1 MIFIGAE
8 LSDPHAHFVTNIIAC
23 IGKGESDLIIDLLK
37 VNKSVDIFNE
47 IEAHLKKYDEQYII
61 YNAYTDEDF
70 FFYLKSRFPQLQLIT
85 VFSDDEWRHSNY
97 DRYLAL
103 YADIFTIAVKNNLKV
118 YENYGLKPFY
128 MQWACN
134 PEMFHPVDDKNKDI
148 DVSFIG
154 AAYGQRMAYIR
165 FLIANDIKVEVFGKG
180 WDKYADTR
188 PCWGGYLSHSA
199 MLEVISRSKINLNFL
214 WTSADKEC
222 CTIKARTLELS
233 ACRAFQL
240 SNSTDEFSNYGFV
253 DGANIAVFNTQE
265 DMLKKIHYFFQHDEK
280 RDAIAQQAY
289 EHALKYHTWQ
299 QRFKAIFEQLDDKPG
314 LPVPIHH
321 QSDVL
326 VIVHSGVKHQINHD
340 DERLN
345 IHIVNA
351 TDDWKE
357 KVGSMDGVICLNRD
371 STINNETLYMMV
383 FGLLSDQSDIVAAN
397 FYAGHSTNRYWIRV
411 VDRVIEEKRQWI
423 GMLPLMSL
431 MFSGKYVDEH
441 GINLVSD
448 LSNIRVSYIELP
460 SFWIKLPYYLARK
473 LRLYFAYHGDSR
485 KQFKIYLVKWKFGK
499 AISLG
504 IDKVWQRALKMKVGV

>member
-8 LSDPHAHFVTNIIAC
+8 LNDPHAHFVTNIVDS
-23 IGKGESDLIIDLLK
+23 IGDRNDVIIDLLEVK
-37 VNKSVDIFNE
+37 KNDEIYAVIDNHLSVTSE
-47 IEAHLKKYDEQYII
+47 KYII
-61 YNAYTDEDF
+61 YNAYTDESF
-70 FFYLKSRFPQLQLIT
+70 FFGLKERFPQLQLIT
-85 VFSDDEWRHSNY
+85 VFSDDEWRHANY

-103 YADIFTIAVKNNLKV
+103 YSDLFTIAVKDNLKT
-118 YENYGLKPFY
+118 YQTYGLTPFY

-134 PEMFHPVDDKNKDI
+134 PDMFYPLSNVVKDI

-154 AAYGQRMAYIR
+154 AAYGKRVEYIKY
-165 FLIANDIKVEVFGKG
+165 LVAKGIKVKVFGKG
-180 WDKYADTR
+180 WDKYAAMR
-188 PCWGGYLSHSA
+188 PYWGGYVSHKE
-199 MLEVISRSKINLNFL
+199 MLDVISRSKINLNFL
-214 WTSADKEC
+214 WTSAEKDC
-222 CTIKARTLELS
+222 CTIKGRTLELS
-233 ACRAFQL
+233 ACHAFQI
-240 SNSTDEFSNYGFV
+240 SNFTNEFSNYGFV
-253 DGANIAVFNTQE
+253 DGENIVVFSNQE
-265 DMLKKIHYFFQHDEK
+265 EMLEKIRYYLKHLVTSEM
-280 RDAIAQQAY
+280 IAKQAY
-289 EHALKYHTWQ
+289 QHVLEHHTWK
-299 QRFKAIFEQLDDKPG
+299 QRFKTIFEQLDDEPS

-326 VIVHSGVKHQINHD
+326 LIVHSGVKHQINPD
-340 DERLN
+340 DKRLN